1 MSKRLDQVIFD
12 VLWVIDLFPKS
23 GSWFPYLKLKD
34 GKKLF
39 FSIFIEKYGIKWWP
53 TKYSEE
59 DVIRRVRLVEFFD
72 CFVKKCETKSST
84 NSKII
89 IESAFYRMVIVKV
102 GKPSK
107 ERLELLSFYPYK

>member
-53 TKYSEE
+53 TKYSEG
-59 DVIRRVRLVEFFD
+59 DVIRRVRLIEFFGV
-72 CFVKKCETKSST
+72 FVKKNNLNE
-84 NSKII
+84 SKNNKYV
-89 IESAFYRMVIVKV
+89 IEWVFHRMVVIKV
-102 GKPSK
+102 WRPGKK
-107 ERLELLSFYPYK
+107 RLELLSFYPYK